1 MPVNKVIYDNETL
14 IDISDS
20 TVTSETLLKGIV
32 AYDKSGN
39 KITGSLDVPK
49 YILLEYIESDGEQYI
64 DTGFMPNQNTRV
76 NIKYQTTTTSSA
88 CVFGVDNGWCSS
100 AFAMFT
106 NVVEYGTK
114 SASATLYGSS
124 AITAS
129 LNKNV
134 LSKNGST
141 LNTFTSSTFQSTGNL
156 ALFGLNRWG
165 EVVEMTAMT
174 FYSCQIYDNG
184 TLVRDFIPCIDVAS
198 GEVGLWDLV
207 EDKFYGNSGTGI
219 FTGTT
224 LSE

>member
-1 MPVNKVIYDNETL
+1 MPVNKVIYNNETL

-20 TVTSETLLKGIV
+20 TLTSETLLKGVV

-49 YILLEYIESDGEQYI
+49 YVPLEYIESDGEQYI

-76 NIKYQTTTTSSA
+76 DVKYKTSDTYET
-88 CVFGVDNGWCSS
+88 CIFGVDGGWLVD
-100 AFAMFT
+100 AFAMFS
-106 NVVEYGTK
+106 NIVEYGVK
-114 SASATLYGSS
+114 SVTATLYGSS

-141 LNTFTSSTFQSTGNL
+141 LNTFTYSSFQSEANL
-156 ALFGLNRWG
+156 TLFGLNRWD
-165 EVVEMTAMT
+165 EIVERAAMQ
-174 FYSCQIYDNG
+174 FYYCQIYDNG
-184 TLVRDFIPCIDVAS
+184 TLIRDFIPCIDISS

-207 EDKFYGNSGTGI
+207 EDKFYSNSGTGVFVGVTI
-219 FTGTT
+219 
-224 LSE
+224 SE